1 MSDERLLASLR
12 LARTKHLGPRG
23 YRALLCRFGTPE
35 AALQALPALA
45 VRGGRYEGVRI
56 PATDAIQRELAEL
69 AERGGRA
76 IVHGDPSWPP
86 LLSEIADP
94 PTALTLLGRPE
105 LLNRPA
111 VAVVGTRNASAGG
124 RRFTETLARDLAAAG
139 YVVVSGL
146 ARGIDAAAHRG
157 ALEGGTVAVVA
168 GGADYA
174 YPPENH
180 RLHGEIMRRGLV
192 VSDQPPGTVPHAGHF
207 PRRNRILA
215 GLTLGVVVVEATER
229 SGALITARLAA
240 GNGRR
245 VFAVPGSPR
254 DERSRGPNRL
264 IRDGAGLVESAE
276 DVVAVLKSA
285 GARRPPAAGEA
296 SGSAAAPQ
304 RADGGGDGGDAG
316 GREEDGPDED
326 GQSGDGQGDAR
337 HRLATALGSDPVEID
352 ELVRL
357 CRIAPAEI
365 QTLLMEME
373 IEGRIARHPG
383 NRVARA

>member
-1 MSDERLLASLR
+1 MSDERLLACLR
-12 LARTKHLGPRG
+12 LARTKHLGPHG
-23 YRALLCRFGTPE
+23 YRALLRRFGTPE
-35 AALQALPALA
+35 AALQALPILA
-45 VRGGRYEGVRI
+45 ARGGRYEGLRI

-69 AERGGRA
+69 ADLGGRA
-76 IVHGDPSWPP
+76 SVHGDRCWPS

-94 PTALTLLGRPE
+94 PAALTLLGRPE

-111 VAVVGTRNASAGG
+111 VAVVGARNASAGG
-124 RRFTETLARDLAAAG
+124 QRLTETLARDLAAAG

-157 ALEGGTVAVVA
+157 ALEGGTVAVMA

-192 VSDQPPGTVPHAGHF
+192 VSDQPLGTVPHAGHF

-240 GNGRR
+240 GNGRQ

-264 IRDGAGLVESAE
+264 IRDGAGLVESAD
-276 DVVAVLKSA
+276 DVLAVLKSA
-285 GARRPPAAGEA
+285 GARPPPAAGAA
-296 SGSAAAPQ
+296 SDGAAAPQ
-304 RADGGGDGGDAG
+304 RVDADRGDDGGGAG
-316 GREEDGPDED
+316 GGEEGGPGEDGR
-326 GQSGDGQGDAR
+326 GDAR

-352 ELVRL
+352 ELVRR

>member
-69 AERGGRA
+69 AELGGRA
-76 IVHGDPSWPP
+76 IVHGDPSWPS

-94 PTALTLLGRPE
+94 PAALTLLGRPE

-276 DVVAVLKSA
+276 DVVAVLKTA

-304 RADGGGDGGDAG
+304 RADGGGDGGG
-316 GREEDGPDED
+316 GRGGEEDGPDED